1 MKIKGK
7 LQSCYILERGD
18 YIRDIIDN
26 AVPQVEGYDGTV
38 EYLNKDLN
46 PKTSDAFEIYK
57 FQKTIQ
63 DSDRLES
70 IAISTS

>member
-1 MKIKGK
+1 MKINGK

-18 YIRDIIDN
+18 YTRGIFDN

-46 PKTSDAFEIYK
+46 SKTSDTFEIYK
-57 FQKTIQ
+57 F
-63 DSDRLES
+63 
-70 IAISTS
+70 